1 MFRPSTWRGGTKR
14 MGIVGRLWRIQ
25 HSPLWGVERRTTN
38 LREVHVMDSDSPK
51 QLDDHHQPIPLTSD
65 TDASCTRQSYFI
77 R

>member
-1 MFRPSTWRGGTKR
+1 MARGNEAHGDCR
-14 MGIVGRLWRIQ
+14 QIVADTALTVM
-25 HSPLWGVERRTTN
+25 GVERRTTN